1 LTVGGLPAFEK
12 HNKKEFTMRSHTL
25 TVLGLALA
33 YSGIVAAQT
42 DAQPYYNPANPA
54 SPTGFTTDYE
64 LYRTI
69 GCPGKE
75 LLGQPCPVPAPAPAP
90 VAEAAPAPAPV
101 AEAPPAPAPV
111 AEPAPAPAAVL
122 AKGHP
127 LVLEDVNFK
136 FDSAK
141 LQPQADSI
149 LDLAANDLK
158 TAGYPPTLIDGY
170 TDSTGPAA
178 YNVKLSE
185 RRAAS
190 VKAYL
195 VDKGVPADS
204 LTAKG
209 YGETNFAATNSTKAG
224 RYKNRRVELHIA
236 E

>member
-1 LTVGGLPAFEK
+1 
-12 HNKKEFTMRSHTL
+12 MRSL
-25 TVLGLALA
+25 PLSILGLALV

-42 DAQPYYNPANPA
+42 DVQPYYNPTNPA
-54 SPTGFTTDYE
+54 SPTGFTTDYQ

-69 GCPGKE
+69 GCPGKD
-75 LLGQPCPVPAPAPAP
+75 LLGVPCPVPAPAPAVVADAAPAP
-90 VAEAAPAPAPV
+90 VAASAPEPAAAPAPAPV
-101 AEAPPAPAPV
+101 AK
-111 AEPAPAPAAVL
+111 PAPAAML

-141 LQPQADSI
+141 LQPQADTI
-149 LDLAANDLK
+149 LNQAADDLK
-158 TAGYPPTLIDGY
+158 AASYPPTKIDGY

-190 VKAYL
+190 VKDFL
-195 VDKGVPADS
+195 VEKGVPADS
-204 LTAKG
+204 LTTKG
-209 YGETNFAATNSTKAG
+209 YGETNFAATNATREG

>member
-1 LTVGGLPAFEK
+1 
-12 HNKKEFTMRSHTL
+12 MRSL
-25 TVLGLALA
+25 PLSILGLALV

-42 DAQPYYNPANPA
+42 DVQPYYNPTNPA
-54 SPTGFTTDYE
+54 SSTGFTTDYE

-75 LLGQPCPVPAPAPAP
+75 LLGVPCRVPAPAPVVAAAPEP
-90 VAEAAPAPAPV
+90 VATPAPEPV
-101 AEAPPAPAPV
+101 AKLV
-111 AEPAPAPAAVL
+111 PAATL

-136 FDSAK
+136 FDSSQ
-141 LQPQADSI
+141 LQPQADTI
-149 LDLAANDLK
+149 LNQAAGDLK
-158 TAGYPPTLIDGY
+158 AAGYPPAKIDGY

-204 LTAKG
+204 LTTKG

-224 RYKNRRVELHIA
+224 RYQNRRVELHIT

>member
-1 LTVGGLPAFEK
+1 
-12 HNKKEFTMRSHTL
+12 MRSL
-25 TVLGLALA
+25 PLSILGLALV

-42 DAQPYYNPANPA
+42 DVQPYYNPTNPA
-54 SPTGFTTDYE
+54 SSTGFTTDYE

-75 LLGQPCPVPAPAPAP
+75 LLGVPCRVPAPAPVVAAAPEPAATPAPEP
-90 VAEAAPAPAPV
+90 VAKLVPAATPAPEPV
-101 AEAPPAPAPV
+101 AKLV
-111 AEPAPAPAAVL
+111 PAATL

-136 FDSAK
+136 FDSSQ
-141 LQPQADSI
+141 LQPQADTI
-149 LDLAANDLK
+149 LNQAAGDLK
-158 TAGYPPTLIDGY
+158 AAGYPPAKIDGY

-204 LTAKG
+204 LTTKG

-224 RYKNRRVELHIA
+224 RYQNRRVELHIT

>member
-1 LTVGGLPAFEK
+1 
-12 HNKKEFTMRSHTL
+12 MRSL
-25 TVLGLALA
+25 PLSILGLALV
-33 YSGIVAAQT
+33 YSGLAAAQG
-42 DAQPYYNPANPA
+42 DVQPYYNPTNPA
-54 SPTGFTTDYE
+54 SPTGFTTDYQ

-75 LLGQPCPVPAPAPAP
+75 LLGVPCPVPAPAPAV
-90 VAEAAPAPAPV
+90 VADVAPAPV
-101 AEAPPAPAPV
+101 VAAAPEPAATPAPEPV
-111 AEPAPAPAAVL
+111 ATPAPAAVL

-136 FDSAK
+136 FDSSK
-141 LQPQADSI
+141 LQPQAGTI
-149 LDLAANDLK
+149 LNQAADDLK
-158 TAGYPPTLIDGY
+158 AASYPPTKIDGY

-204 LTAKG
+204 LTTKG

-224 RYKNRRVELHIA
+224 RYQNRRVELHIT